1 MYSVKINLIGCD
13 EHVVPPAARG
23 ILQRWAIVDRDYPSV
38 TAMQNNLFLIEGETR
53 LFIIYVDSA
62 EAVSELKRLNDIHPR
77 SPILAVV
84 DASGDPTLVVKS
96 MRAGALQVVQPPVA
110 PDDLKEALDCI
121 AAKHEGLSTLAKLVA
136 VTCSVGG
143 CGRTTVA
150 INLAY
155 ELSCVAKAR
164 CILMELSLRKGV
176 LANHLDISPRYTTTD
191 LVTDIRRIDSH
202 ILQAALT
209 EVAVNFSVLAGP
221 YETIQTENANLD
233 STMELV
239 QLTRHLSRWLVL
251 DVPGTYDDL
260 FFRSLSTADQIV
272 LVVDQTVAAIRGV
285 QMVCATLG
293 PRRPLVVINRYNPK
307 SSGLPMDRIQGFLPG
322 CDVCTL
328 AQDRAVGEAMNSG
341 KPLRV
346 YSPRSPV
353 LADIDALIKKLEPA
367 VQADGKNES
376 ILGRLGRA
384 LSFT

>member
-1 MYSVKINLIGCD
+1 
-13 EHVVPPAARG
+13 
-23 ILQRWAIVDRDYPSV
+23 
-38 TAMQNNLFLIEGETR
+38 
-53 LFIIYVDSA
+53 
-62 EAVSELKRLNDIHPR
+62 
-77 SPILAVV
+77 
-84 DASGDPTLVVKS
+84 
-96 MRAGALQVVQPPVA
+96 
-110 PDDLKEALDCI
+110 
-121 AAKHEGLSTLAKLVA
+121 
-136 VTCSVGG
+136 
-143 CGRTTVA
+143 
-150 INLAY
+150 
-155 ELSCVAKAR
+155 
-164 CILMELSLRKGV
+164 LRKGV

-209 EVAVNFSVLAGP
+209 EVAENFSVLAGP

-239 QLTRHLSRWLVL
+239 QLTRHLSRWLIL

-293 PRRPLVVINRYNPK
+293 QRRPLVVINRYNPK
-307 SSGLPMDRIQGFLPG
+307 NSGLPMDRIQGFLPG
-322 CDVCTL
+322 CDICTL
-328 AQDRAVGEAMNSG
+328 AQDRAVGESMNSG

-353 LADIDALIKKLEPA
+353 LTDIDALIKKLEPA

-384 LSFT
+384 LSLT